1 MMKILNYFGP
11 IWWIKKTELD
21 VADPKLP
28 RKDSYL
34 IFIIPKVQMTVQI
47 QITKVQVQIT
57 MIIQKHLIFIS
68 VVFRN
73 LW

>member
-57 MIIQKHLIFIS
+57 MIIQKYFIFIS